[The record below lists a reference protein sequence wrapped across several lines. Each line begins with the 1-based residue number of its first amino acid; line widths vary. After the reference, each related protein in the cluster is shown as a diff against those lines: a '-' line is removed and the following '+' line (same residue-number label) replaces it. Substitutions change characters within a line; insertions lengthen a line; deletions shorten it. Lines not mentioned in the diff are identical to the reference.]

1 MSKFSE
7 FLESC
12 VHNSSY
18 NITQLAKLSGV
29 NRTHLQKILIGER
42 FLNNE
47 ELFDRLLSNL
57 HLSWEKEQELRR
69 LYRIEQ
75 IGEKRYEQMLNVIEF
90 FKGFQK
96 PAQIAATPSYT
107 LIRANS
113 QGTFSIQGRN
123 SILYYLQNALGNVKA
138 IGKQDIFL
146 LAQDSYPPLFEI
158 LASQL
163 YGLHDIH
170 LEHILY
176 YQADDEAD
184 SNHFIQNMKL
194 SRNILPLLLANIDYI
209 PLAIYQGHLEHQLS
223 QSLLPYLYVD
233 DAIVI
238 NFNADITSAMIS
250 FDKGLIAFYRNLFL
264 KQKKK
269 AIALTHSYQ
278 NTDFFETYY
287 NGMNQAHAKQYYLIY
302 GPCLLKHMPIEA
314 IFQHVHPEYQTNNE
328 FLSGLHDYL
337 VKIGQSL
344 NSVNYFTKQGV
355 LLFMENGRDFQ
366 IPSFLYEPTT
376 LTVRM
381 AEDLSS
387 YLKGMD
393 FKVAWLHHEV
403 KTIERT
409 EIIRDL
415 RRGKYDVLIGINLL
429 REGLDIPEV
438 SLIAILDADKEGFLR
453 SERSL
458 IQIIGRAARNAHGE
472 VIMYADTITGS
483 MQKALD
489 ETARRREIQIAYNK
503 EHGITPKTIIK
514 PIHEVVRSK
523 ETQEMTAKYM
533 SKKAKVTKKDKE
545 KLLVNLEKEMKEA
558 AKVLDFERAAELRD
572 ILIELRNS

>member
-376 LTVRM
+376 L
-381 AEDLSS
+381 AERLYVLRKILKQNQEDNRADFLLKEEYFSFESILSIS
-387 YLKGMD
+387 CYSPTNIIFYYGEDMD
-393 FKVAWLHHEV
+393 KSTFFFKENSLNHC
-403 KTIERT
+403 I
-409 EIIRDL
+409 
-415 RRGKYDVLIGINLL
+415 YDFLANLW
-429 REGLDIPEV
+429 DPEMV
-438 SLIAILDADKEGFLR
+438 YSVE
-453 SERSL
+453 ET
-458 IQIIGRAARNAHGE
+458 NAFYEE
-472 VIMYADTITGS
+472 VIQHY
-483 MQKALD
+483 
-489 ETARRREIQIAYNK
+489 ETLLESSNTDHKTRR
-503 EHGITPKTIIK
+503 
-514 PIHEVVRSK
+514 
-523 ETQEMTAKYM
+523 
-533 SKKAKVTKKDKE
+533 
-545 KLLVNLEKEMKEA
+545 
-558 AKVLDFERAAELRD
+558 
-572 ILIELRNS
+572 